1 MHIHAYVHVHIL
13 TLARLSCICMFK
25 AMKIGDSSEE
35 SDSEEYVLIKINA
48 QIIQNNQK
56 FKVKQKWGSI
66 TAVNKE

>member
-1 MHIHAYVHVHIL
+1 
-13 TLARLSCICMFK
+13 MFK